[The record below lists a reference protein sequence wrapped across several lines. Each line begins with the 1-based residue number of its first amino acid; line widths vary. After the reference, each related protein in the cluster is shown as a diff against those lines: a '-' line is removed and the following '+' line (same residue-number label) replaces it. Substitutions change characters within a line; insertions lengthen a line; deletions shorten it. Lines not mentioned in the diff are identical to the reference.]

1 MGSYSLY
8 GFRFESE
15 SLLLV
20 SDQEDLSNTEAE
32 YEQWQHLLELD
43 AQVGPCIIASI
54 EVIHG
59 FNVLT
64 VVHLSA
70 VSK

>member
-1 MGSYSLY
+1 MGNYSLY

-20 SDQEDLSNTEAE
+20 SDQEELGNTEAE
-32 YEQWQHLLELD
+32 YEQWQNLLELD
-43 AQVGPCIIASI
+43 AQVRSCITISI
-54 EVIHG
+54 ESIHG
-59 FNVLT
+59 FNVPT
-64 VVHLSA
+64 GVHLSA